1 MILYF
6 QKMIIG
12 NLKIF
17 NIQMVIFKLIIFI
30 FLFSLIG
37 CSPSFDDN
45 TIALIGN
52 QKISKSSF
60 HKYMPEARFNA
71 LTDSLKIEK
80 TKVFLTDIL
89 KEKDI
94 EKMRIQNNDEI
105 KKEMKLWSKRTL
117 AGLLFDKKILNK
129 VFPEDSLKKIYQHY
143 KMERNISVIVIPYI
157 KTKTIKVPDKK
168 EAYGIANDIYNRSKI
183 EDFDFLQKSFSK
195 VEGNPND
202 KLSHWTKLF
211 SGIKAVDRELWK
223 YDVGQVTKP
232 IDDGQSF
239 RIIKINNEKEDT
251 KLPDYKYQKDLLI
264 KQVVELW
271 KKPLQE
277 YFVKYTDSLLNESGF
292 YVDKSSLFNFSNKLK
307 NNIIGKDIITAIEKT
322 NFKKNIGRYDNINLT
337 RQWFINELREEENL
351 FGYQLADPK
360 MAYGFIKGLISSKV
374 NHKSALNMGMQNSPL
389 YLEKYEDELRTR
401 IRNFY
406 DLNIFKKGLEVKDQE
421 MLAYYNQNKTDFSVS
436 PKILTQLLWFNEMD
450 LAQNHY
456 KKIVND
462 KDYFSD
468 IYKYINLQKSP
479 KYGAEQKFII
489 PSSES
494 DPYSSLFSLENGSI
508 SKPFKRGNKFYIIK
522 IIEKIESQIRSFNEV
537 KAQIFMRLSKM
548 NKKRNDKV
556 ARDRLLKKFKVSI
569 NEDLILS

>member
-1 MILYF
+1 
-6 QKMIIG
+6 
-12 NLKIF
+12 
-17 NIQMVIFKLIIFI
+17 MVIFKIIIFS
-30 FLFSLIG
+30 FLFGLFG
-37 CSPSFDDN
+37 CSSSFDDD
-45 TIALIGN
+45 TIAIIGN

-60 HKYMPEARFNA
+60 HKYMPEARFNS

-80 TKVFLTDIL
+80 TKEFLAEIL

-94 EKMRIQNNDEI
+94 EKMRIQNNHEI

-183 EDFDFLQKSFSK
+183 EDFEFLQRSFSK

-223 YDVGQVTKP
+223 YNVGQVTKP

-239 RIIKINNEKEDT
+239 RVIKINNEKEDT
-251 KLPDYKYQKDLLI
+251 KLPDYKYQKDMLI
-264 KQVVELW
+264 RQVLELW

-277 YFVKYTDSLLNESGF
+277 YFIQYTDSLLNESGF
-292 YVDKSSLFNFSNKLK
+292 YIDKSSLLNFSNALK
-307 NNIIGKDIITAIEKT
+307 NNIIGKDIISAIEKT
-322 NFKKNIGRYDNINLT
+322 NFKKNIGRYDKINLN
-337 RQWFINELREEENL
+337 REWFIKEFKEQENL

-374 NHKSALNMGMQNSPL
+374 NHNSALNMGMQNSPL
-389 YLEKYEDELRTR
+389 YLERYEEELSTR

-436 PKILTQLLWFNEMD
+436 PKILSQLLWFNDVD
-450 LAQNHY
+450 LAQKHY
-456 KKIVND
+456 KKIINH
-462 KDYFSD
+462 KGYFSD
-468 IYKYINLQKSP
+468 IYKYIKLQKSP

-489 PSSES
+489 PTSES

-556 ARDRLLKKFKVSI
+556 ARDRLLKKFKVSV

>member
-1 MILYF
+1 
-6 QKMIIG
+6 
-12 NLKIF
+12 
-17 NIQMVIFKLIIFI
+17 MVIFKIIIFS
-30 FLFSLIG
+30 FLFGLFG
-37 CSPSFDDN
+37 CSSSFDDD
-45 TIALIGN
+45 TIAIIGN

-60 HKYMPEARFNA
+60 HKYMPEARFNT

-80 TKVFLTDIL
+80 TKEFLTEIL

-94 EKMRIQNNDEI
+94 EKMRIQNNHEI

-183 EDFDFLQKSFSK
+183 EDFEFLQRSFSK

-202 KLSHWTKLF
+202 RLSHWTKLF

-223 YDVGQVTKP
+223 YNVGQVTKP

-239 RIIKINNEKEDT
+239 RVIKINNEKEDT
-251 KLPDYKYQKDLLI
+251 KLPDYKYQKDMLI
-264 KQVVELW
+264 RQVLELW

-277 YFVKYTDSLLNESGF
+277 YFIQYTDSLLNESGF
-292 YVDKSSLFNFSNKLK
+292 YIDKSSLLNFSNALK
-307 NNIIGKDIITAIEKT
+307 NNIIGKDIISAIEKT
-322 NFKKNIGRYDNINLT
+322 NFKKNIGRYDNINLN
-337 RQWFINELREEENL
+337 REWFIKEFKEQENL

-374 NHKSALNMGMQNSPL
+374 NHNSALNMGLQNSPL
-389 YLEKYEDELRTR
+389 YLEKYEEELSTR

-436 PKILTQLLWFNEMD
+436 PKILSQLLWFNDVD
-450 LAQNHY
+450 LAQKHY
-456 KKIVND
+456 KKIINH

-468 IYKYINLQKSP
+468 IYKYIKLQKSP

-489 PSSES
+489 PTSES

-537 KAQIFMRLSKM
+537 RAQIFMRLSKM
-548 NKKRNDKV
+548 NKKLNDKV

>member
-1 MILYF
+1 
-6 QKMIIG
+6 
-12 NLKIF
+12 
-17 NIQMVIFKLIIFI
+17 MVIFKIIIFS
-30 FLFSLIG
+30 FLFGLLG
-37 CSPSFDDN
+37 CSSSFDDD
-45 TIALIGN
+45 TIAVIGN

-60 HKYMPEARFNA
+60 HKYIPEVQFNS

-80 TKVFLTDIL
+80 IKEFLTEIL

-94 EKMRIQNNDEI
+94 EKMRIQNNHEI

-183 EDFDFLQKSFSK
+183 EDFEFLQRSFSK

-202 KLSHWTKLF
+202 RLSHWTKLF

-223 YDVGQVTKP
+223 YNVGQVTKP

-239 RIIKINNEKEDT
+239 RVIKINNEKEDT
-251 KLPDYKYQKDLLI
+251 KLPDYKYQKDMLI
-264 KQVVELW
+264 RQVLELW

-277 YFVKYTDSLLNESGF
+277 YFIQYTDSLLNKSGF
-292 YVDKSSLFNFSNKLK
+292 YIDKSSLLNFSNALK
-307 NNIIGKDIITAIEKT
+307 NNIVGKDIISAIEKT
-322 NFKKNIGRYDNINLT
+322 NFKKNIGKYDSIYLT
-337 RQWFINELREEENL
+337 REWFINELSEEENL

-360 MAYGFIKGLISSKV
+360 MAYGFVKGLISSKV
-374 NHKSALNMGMQNSPL
+374 NHNSALNMGMQNSPL
-389 YLEKYEDELRTR
+389 YLEKYEEELRTR

-436 PKILTQLLWFNEMD
+436 PKILTQLLWFNEIE

-456 KKIVND
+456 KKIIND

-468 IYKYINLQKSP
+468 IYKYIKLQKSP

-522 IIEKIESQIRSFNEV
+522 IIEKIESQIRSFGEV
-537 KAQIFMRLSKM
+537 KAQILMRLSKM
-548 NKKRNDKV
+548 NKKRDDKV

>member
-1 MILYF
+1 
-6 QKMIIG
+6 
-12 NLKIF
+12 
-17 NIQMVIFKLIIFI
+17 MVIFKIIIFS
-30 FLFSLIG
+30 FLFGLFG
-37 CSPSFDDN
+37 CSSSFDDD
-45 TIALIGN
+45 TIAIIGN

-60 HKYMPEARFNA
+60 HKYMPEARFNS

-80 TKVFLTDIL
+80 TKEFLTEIL

-94 EKMRIQNNDEI
+94 EKMRIQNNHEI

-183 EDFDFLQKSFSK
+183 EDFEFLQRSFSK

-223 YDVGQVTKP
+223 YNVGQVTKP

-239 RIIKINNEKEDT
+239 RIIKINNEKEDA

-277 YFVKYTDSLLNESGF
+277 YFVHYTDSLLNESGF
-292 YVDKSSLFNFSNKLK
+292 YVDKSSLFNFSNELK
-307 NNIIGKDIITAIEKT
+307 NNIIGKDIITAIEKI

-337 RQWFINELREEENL
+337 RQWFINELKEEENL

-450 LAQNHY
+450 LAQKHY

>member
-1 MILYF
+1 
-6 QKMIIG
+6 
-12 NLKIF
+12 
-17 NIQMVIFKLIIFI
+17 MVIFKIIIFS
-30 FLFSLIG
+30 FLFGLFG
-37 CSPSFDDN
+37 CSSSFDDD
-45 TIALIGN
+45 TIAIIGN

-60 HKYMPEARFNA
+60 HKYMPEARFNS

-80 TKVFLTDIL
+80 TKEFLTEIL

-94 EKMRIQNNDEI
+94 EKMRIQNNHEI

-183 EDFDFLQKSFSK
+183 EDFEFLQRSFSK

-202 KLSHWTKLF
+202 RLSHWTKLF

-223 YDVGQVTKP
+223 YNVGQVTKP

-239 RIIKINNEKEDT
+239 RVIKINNEKEDT
-251 KLPDYKYQKDLLI
+251 KLPDYKYQKDMLI
-264 KQVVELW
+264 KQVLELW

-277 YFVKYTDSLLNESGF
+277 YFIQYTDSLLNESGF
-292 YVDKSSLFNFSNKLK
+292 YIDKSSLLNFSNALK
-307 NNIIGKDIITAIEKT
+307 NNIIGKDIISAIEKT

-337 RQWFINELREEENL
+337 REWFINELKEEENL

-374 NHKSALNMGMQNSPL
+374 NHNSALNMGMQNSPL
-389 YLEKYEDELRTR
+389 YLEKYEEELRTR

-436 PKILTQLLWFNEMD
+436 PKILSQLLWFNDVD
-450 LAQNHY
+450 LAQKHY
-456 KKIVND
+456 KKIINH

>member
-1 MILYF
+1 
-6 QKMIIG
+6 
-12 NLKIF
+12 
-17 NIQMVIFKLIIFI
+17 MVIFKIIIFI
-30 FLFSLIG
+30 FLFGLFG
-37 CSPSFDDN
+37 CSSSFDND
-45 TIALIGN
+45 TIAIIGN
-52 QKISKSSF
+52 QKISKASF
-60 HKYMPEARFNA
+60 HKYMPEARFNS

-80 TKVFLTDIL
+80 TKEFLTEIL

-94 EKMRIQNNDEI
+94 EKMRIQNNHEI

-183 EDFDFLQKSFSK
+183 EDFEFLQRSFSK

-202 KLSHWTKLF
+202 RLSHWTKLF

-223 YDVGQVTKP
+223 YNVGQVTKP

-239 RIIKINNEKEDT
+239 RVIKINNEKEDT
-251 KLPDYKYQKDLLI
+251 RLPDYKYQKDMLI
-264 KQVVELW
+264 RQVLELW
-271 KKPLQE
+271 KKPLQK
-277 YFVKYTDSLLNESGF
+277 YFIQYTDSMLNESGF
-292 YVDKSSLFNFSNKLK
+292 YIDKSSLLNFSNALK
-307 NNIIGKDIITAIEKT
+307 NNIVGKDIISAIKKT
-322 NFKKNIGRYDNINLT
+322 DFKKNIGKYDSIYLT
-337 RQWFINELREEENL
+337 REWFINELSEEENL

-360 MAYGFIKGLISSKV
+360 MAYGFIKGLISSKI
-374 NHKSALNMGMQNSPL
+374 NHNSALNMGMQNSPL
-389 YLEKYEDELRTR
+389 YLEKYEEELRTR

-406 DLNIFKKGLEVKDQE
+406 DLNIFKKGLKVKDQE

-436 PKILTQLLWFNEMD
+436 PKILTQLLWFNEIE
-450 LAQNHY
+450 LAKNHY
-456 KKIVND
+456 KKIIND

-468 IYKYINLQKSP
+468 IYKYINLQKSS

-494 DPYSSLFSLENGSI
+494 DPYNSLFSLENGSI

-522 IIEKIESQIRSFNEV
+522 IIEKIESQVRSFGEV
-537 KAQIFMRLSKM
+537 KAQILMRLSKM
-548 NKKRNDKV
+548 NKKRDDKV

>member
-1 MILYF
+1 
-6 QKMIIG
+6 
-12 NLKIF
+12 
-17 NIQMVIFKLIIFI
+17 MVIFKIIIFS
-30 FLFSLIG
+30 FLFGLFG
-37 CSPSFDDN
+37 CSSSFDDD
-45 TIALIGN
+45 TIAIIGN

-60 HKYMPEARFNA
+60 HKYMPEARFNS

-80 TKVFLTDIL
+80 TKEFLTEIL

-94 EKMRIQNNDEI
+94 EKMRIQNNHEI

-183 EDFDFLQKSFSK
+183 EDFEFLQRSFSK

-202 KLSHWTKLF
+202 RLSHWTKLF

-223 YDVGQVTKP
+223 YNVGQVTKP

-239 RIIKINNEKEDT
+239 RVIKINNEKEDT
-251 KLPDYKYQKDLLI
+251 KLPDYKYQKDMLI
-264 KQVVELW
+264 RQVLELW

-277 YFVKYTDSLLNESGF
+277 YFIQYTDSLLNESGF
-292 YVDKSSLFNFSNKLK
+292 YIDKSSLLNFSNELK
-307 NNIIGKDIITAIEKT
+307 NNIIGKDIISAIEKT
-322 NFKKNIGRYDNINLT
+322 NFKKNIGRYDNINLN
-337 RQWFINELREEENL
+337 REWFIKEFKEQENL

-374 NHKSALNMGMQNSPL
+374 NHNSAVNMGLQNSPL
-389 YLEKYEDELRTR
+389 YLEKYEEELSTR

-436 PKILTQLLWFNEMD
+436 PKILSQLLWFND
-450 LAQNHY
+450 VDQAQKHY
-456 KKIVND
+456 KKIINH

-468 IYKYINLQKSP
+468 IYKYIKLQKSP

-489 PSSES
+489 PTSES

-548 NKKRNDKV
+548 NKKLNDKV
-556 ARDRLLKKFKVSI
+556 ARDRLLKKFKVSV

>member
-1 MILYF
+1 
-6 QKMIIG
+6 
-12 NLKIF
+12 
-17 NIQMVIFKLIIFI
+17 MVIFKLIIFI
-30 FLFSLIG
+30 FLFSLFG

-129 VFPEDSLKKIYQHY
+129 VFPEDSLKKIYQHF

-157 KTKTIKVPDKK
+157 KTKTIKIPDKK

-277 YFVKYTDSLLNESGF
+277 YFVQYTDSLLNESGF
-292 YVDKSSLFNFSNKLK
+292 YVDKSSLFNFSNELK

-337 RQWFINELREEENL
+337 RQWFINELKDEENL

>member
-1 MILYF
+1 
-6 QKMIIG
+6 
-12 NLKIF
+12 
-17 NIQMVIFKLIIFI
+17 MVIFKIIIFS
-30 FLFSLIG
+30 FLFGLFG
-37 CSPSFDDN
+37 CSSSFDDD
-45 TIALIGN
+45 TIAIIGN

-60 HKYMPEARFNA
+60 HKYMPEARFNS

-80 TKVFLTDIL
+80 TKEFLTEIL

-94 EKMRIQNNDEI
+94 EKMRIQNNHEI

-183 EDFDFLQKSFSK
+183 EDFEFLQRSFSK

-239 RIIKINNEKEDT
+239 RVIKINNEKEDT
-251 KLPDYKYQKDLLI
+251 KLPDYKYQKDMLI
-264 KQVVELW
+264 RQVLELW

-277 YFVKYTDSLLNESGF
+277 YFIQYTDSMLNESGF
-292 YVDKSSLFNFSNKLK
+292 YIDKSSLLNFSSALK
-307 NNIIGKDIITAIEKT
+307 KNIVGKDIISAIEKT
-322 NFKKNIGRYDNINLT
+322 NFKKNIGRYDNIILT
-337 RQWFINELREEENL
+337 REWFIKELKEEENL

-374 NHKSALNMGMQNSPL
+374 NHNSALNMGMQNSPL
-389 YLEKYEDELRTR
+389 YLERYEEELSTR

-421 MLAYYNQNKTDFSVS
+421 MLAYYNKNKTDFSVS
-436 PKILTQLLWFNEMD
+436 PKILTQLLWFNEIE

-456 KKIVND
+456 KKIINN

-468 IYKYINLQKSP
+468 IYKYIKLQKSP

-489 PSSES
+489 PTSES

>member
-1 MILYF
+1 
-6 QKMIIG
+6 
-12 NLKIF
+12 
-17 NIQMVIFKLIIFI
+17 MVIFKIIIFS
-30 FLFSLIG
+30 FLFGLFG
-37 CSPSFDDN
+37 CSSSFDDD
-45 TIALIGN
+45 TIAIIGT

-60 HKYMPEARFNA
+60 HKYMPEARFNS

-80 TKVFLTDIL
+80 TKEFLAEIL

-94 EKMRIQNNDEI
+94 EKMRIQNNHEI
-105 KKEMKLWSKRTL
+105 EKEMKLWSKRTL

-183 EDFDFLQKSFSK
+183 EDFEFLQRSFSK

-202 KLSHWTKLF
+202 RLSHWTKLF

-223 YDVGQVTKP
+223 YNVGQVTKP

-239 RIIKINNEKEDT
+239 RVIKINNEKEDT
-251 KLPDYKYQKDLLI
+251 KLPEYKYQKDMLI
-264 KQVVELW
+264 RQVLELW

-277 YFVKYTDSLLNESGF
+277 YFIQYTDSLLNESGF
-292 YVDKSSLFNFSNKLK
+292 YIDKSSLLNFSNALK
-307 NNIIGKDIITAIEKT
+307 NNIIGKDIISAIEKT
-322 NFKKNIGRYDNINLT
+322 NFKKNIGRFDNINLN
-337 RQWFINELREEENL
+337 REWFIKELKEEENL

-374 NHKSALNMGMQNSPL
+374 NHNSALNMGMQNSPL
-389 YLEKYEDELRTR
+389 YLEKYEEELSTR

-436 PKILTQLLWFNEMD
+436 PKILSQLLWFND
-450 LAQNHY
+450 FDQAQKHY
-456 KKIVND
+456 KKIINH

-468 IYKYINLQKSP
+468 IYKYIKLQKSP

-489 PSSES
+489 PTSES

-556 ARDRLLKKFKVSI
+556 ARDRLLKKFKVSV
-569 NEDLILS
+569 NEDLILY

>member
-1 MILYF
+1 
-6 QKMIIG
+6 
-12 NLKIF
+12 
-17 NIQMVIFKLIIFI
+17 MVIFKIIIFS
-30 FLFSLIG
+30 FLFGLFG
-37 CSPSFDDN
+37 CSSSFDDD
-45 TIALIGN
+45 TIAIIGN

-60 HKYMPEARFNA
+60 HKYVPEARFNF

-80 TKVFLTDIL
+80 TKEFLTEIL

-94 EKMRIQNNDEI
+94 EKMRIQNNHEI

-183 EDFDFLQKSFSK
+183 EDFEFLQRSFSK

-223 YDVGQVTKP
+223 YNVGQVTKP

-239 RIIKINNEKEDT
+239 RVIKINNEKEDT
-251 KLPDYKYQKDLLI
+251 KLPDYKYQKDMLI
-264 KQVVELW
+264 RQVLELW

-277 YFVKYTDSLLNESGF
+277 YFIQYTDSLLNESGF
-292 YVDKSSLFNFSNKLK
+292 YIDKSSLLNFSNALK
-307 NNIIGKDIITAIEKT
+307 NNIIGKDIISAIEKT
-322 NFKKNIGRYDNINLT
+322 NFKKNIGRYDNINLN
-337 RQWFINELREEENL
+337 REWFIKELKEEENL

-374 NHKSALNMGMQNSPL
+374 NHNSALNMGMQNSPL
-389 YLEKYEDELRTR
+389 YLERYEEELSTR

-436 PKILTQLLWFNEMD
+436 PKILSQLLWFNDVD
-450 LAQNHY
+450 LAQKHY
-456 KKIVND
+456 KKIINH
-462 KDYFSD
+462 KGYFSD
-468 IYKYINLQKSP
+468 IYKYIKLQKSP

-489 PSSES
+489 PTSES

>member
-1 MILYF
+1 
-6 QKMIIG
+6 
-12 NLKIF
+12 
-17 NIQMVIFKLIIFI
+17 MVIFKIIIFS
-30 FLFSLIG
+30 FLFGLFG
-37 CSPSFDDN
+37 CSSSFDDD
-45 TIALIGN
+45 TIAIIGN

-60 HKYMPEARFNA
+60 HKYMPEARFNS

-80 TKVFLTDIL
+80 TKEFLTEIL

-94 EKMRIQNNDEI
+94 EKLRIQNNHEI

-183 EDFDFLQKSFSK
+183 EDFEFLQRSFSK

-202 KLSHWTKLF
+202 RLSHWTKLF

-223 YDVGQVTKP
+223 YNVGQVTKP

-239 RIIKINNEKEDT
+239 RVIKINNEKEDT
-251 KLPDYKYQKDLLI
+251 KLPDYKYQKDMLI
-264 KQVVELW
+264 RQVLELW

-277 YFVKYTDSLLNESGF
+277 YFIQYTDSLLNESGF
-292 YVDKSSLFNFSNKLK
+292 YIDKSSLLNFSNALK
-307 NNIIGKDIITAIEKT
+307 NNIIGKDIISAIEKT
-322 NFKKNIGRYDNINLT
+322 NFKKNIGRYDKINLN
-337 RQWFINELREEENL
+337 REWFIKELKEEENL

-374 NHKSALNMGMQNSPL
+374 NHNSALNMGMQNSPL
-389 YLEKYEDELRTR
+389 YLEKYEEELSTR

-436 PKILTQLLWFNEMD
+436 PKILSQLLWFND
-450 LAQNHY
+450 VDQAQKHY
-456 KKIVND
+456 KKIINH

-468 IYKYINLQKSP
+468 IYKYIKLQNSP

-489 PSSES
+489 PTSES

-556 ARDRLLKKFKVSI
+556 ARDRLLKKFKVSV
-569 NEDLILS
+569 NEDLILY

>member
-1 MILYF
+1 
-6 QKMIIG
+6 
-12 NLKIF
+12 
-17 NIQMVIFKLIIFI
+17 MVIFKIIIFS
-30 FLFSLIG
+30 FLFGLFG
-37 CSPSFDDN
+37 CSSSFDDD
-45 TIALIGN
+45 TIAIIGT

-60 HKYMPEARFNA
+60 HKYMPEARFNS

-80 TKVFLTDIL
+80 TKEFLTEIL

-94 EKMRIQNNDEI
+94 EKMRIQNNHEI

-183 EDFDFLQKSFSK
+183 EDFEFLQRSFSK

-202 KLSHWTKLF
+202 RLSHWTKLF

-239 RIIKINNEKEDT
+239 RVIKINNEKEDT
-251 KLPDYKYQKDLLI
+251 RLPDYKYQKDMLI
-264 KQVVELW
+264 RQVLELW

-277 YFVKYTDSLLNESGF
+277 YFIQYTDSLLNESGF
-292 YVDKSSLFNFSNKLK
+292 YIDKSSLLNFSNALK
-307 NNIIGKDIITAIEKT
+307 NNIIGKDIISAIEKT
-322 NFKKNIGRYDNINLT
+322 NFKKNIGRYDKINLN
-337 RQWFINELREEENL
+337 REWFIKELKEEENL

-374 NHKSALNMGMQNSPL
+374 NHNSALNMGMQNSPL
-389 YLEKYEDELRTR
+389 YLERYEEELSTR

-436 PKILTQLLWFNEMD
+436 PKILSQLLWFNDVD
-450 LAQNHY
+450 LAQKHY
-456 KKIVND
+456 KKIINH

-468 IYKYINLQKSP
+468 IYKYINLQKSS

-489 PSSES
+489 PTSES

>member
-1 MILYF
+1 
-6 QKMIIG
+6 
-12 NLKIF
+12 
-17 NIQMVIFKLIIFI
+17 MVIFKIIIFS
-30 FLFSLIG
+30 FLFGLFG
-37 CSPSFDDN
+37 CSSSFDDD
-45 TIALIGN
+45 TIAIIGN

-60 HKYMPEARFNA
+60 HKYMPEARFNS

-80 TKVFLTDIL
+80 TKEFLTEIL

-94 EKMRIQNNDEI
+94 EKMRIQNNHEI

-183 EDFDFLQKSFSK
+183 EDFEFLQRSFSK

-223 YDVGQVTKP
+223 YNVGQVTKP

-239 RIIKINNEKEDT
+239 RVIKINNEKEDT
-251 KLPDYKYQKDLLI
+251 KLPDYKYQKDMLI
-264 KQVVELW
+264 RQVLELW

-277 YFVKYTDSLLNESGF
+277 YFIQYTDSLLNESGF
-292 YVDKSSLFNFSNKLK
+292 YIDKSSLLNFSNELK
-307 NNIIGKDIITAIEKT
+307 NNIIGKDIISGIEKT
-322 NFKKNIGRYDNINLT
+322 NFKKNIGRYDKINLN
-337 RQWFINELREEENL
+337 REWFIKELKEEENL

-374 NHKSALNMGMQNSPL
+374 NHNSALNMGMQNSPL
-389 YLEKYEDELRTR
+389 YLERYEEELSTR

-436 PKILTQLLWFNEMD
+436 PKILSQLLWFND
-450 LAQNHY
+450 VDQAQKHY
-456 KKIVND
+456 KKIINH

-468 IYKYINLQKSP
+468 IYKYIKLQKSP

-489 PSSES
+489 PTSES

>member
-1 MILYF
+1 
-6 QKMIIG
+6 
-12 NLKIF
+12 
-17 NIQMVIFKLIIFI
+17 MVIFKIIIFS
-30 FLFSLIG
+30 FLFGLFG
-37 CSPSFDDN
+37 CSSSFDDD
-45 TIALIGN
+45 TIAIIGT

-60 HKYMPEARFNA
+60 HKYMPEARFNS

-80 TKVFLTDIL
+80 TKEFLAEIL

-94 EKMRIQNNDEI
+94 EKMRIQNNHEI
-105 KKEMKLWSKRTL
+105 EKEMKLWSKRTL

-183 EDFDFLQKSFSK
+183 EDFEFLQRSFSK

-202 KLSHWTKLF
+202 RLSHWTKLF

-223 YDVGQVTKP
+223 YNVGQVTKP

-239 RIIKINNEKEDT
+239 RVIKINNEKEDT
-251 KLPDYKYQKDLLI
+251 KLPDYKYQKDMLI
-264 KQVVELW
+264 RQVLELW

-277 YFVKYTDSLLNESGF
+277 YFIQYTDSLLNESGF
-292 YVDKSSLFNFSNKLK
+292 YIDKSSLLNFSNALK
-307 NNIIGKDIITAIEKT
+307 NNIIGKDIISAIEKT
-322 NFKKNIGRYDNINLT
+322 NFKKNIGRYDKINLN
-337 RQWFINELREEENL
+337 REWFIKELKEEENL

-374 NHKSALNMGMQNSPL
+374 NHNSALNMGMQNSPL
-389 YLEKYEDELRTR
+389 YLEKYEEELSTR

-436 PKILTQLLWFNEMD
+436 PKILSQLLWFNDVD
-450 LAQNHY
+450 LAQKHY
-456 KKIVND
+456 KKIINH

-468 IYKYINLQKSP
+468 IYKYIKLQKSP

-489 PSSES
+489 PTSES

-556 ARDRLLKKFKVSI
+556 ARDRLLKKFKVSV
-569 NEDLILS
+569 NEDLILY

>member
-1 MILYF
+1 
-6 QKMIIG
+6 
-12 NLKIF
+12 
-17 NIQMVIFKLIIFI
+17 MVIFKLIIFI

-129 VFPEDSLKKIYQHY
+129 VFPEDSLKKIYQHF

-157 KTKTIKVPDKK
+157 KTKTIKIPDKK

-277 YFVKYTDSLLNESGF
+277 YFVQYTDSLLNESGF
-292 YVDKSSLFNFSNKLK
+292 YVDKSSLFNFSNELK

-337 RQWFINELREEENL
+337 RQWFINELKDEENL

>member
-1 MILYF
+1 
-6 QKMIIG
+6 
-12 NLKIF
+12 
-17 NIQMVIFKLIIFI
+17 MVIFKIIIFI
-30 FLFSLIG
+30 YLFGLFG
-37 CSPSFDDN
+37 CSSSFDDD
-45 TIALIGN
+45 TIAVIGN

-60 HKYMPEARFNA
+60 HKYMPQVRFSN

-80 TKVFLTDIL
+80 TKEFLTDIL

-94 EKMRIQNNDEI
+94 EKMRIQNNHEI

-183 EDFDFLQKSFSK
+183 EDFEFLQRIFSK

-202 KLSHWTKLF
+202 RLSHWTKLF

-251 KLPDYKYQKDLLI
+251 KLPDYKYQKDFLI

-271 KKPLQE
+271 KKPLQD
-277 YFVKYTDSLLNESGF
+277 YFVHYTDSLLNESDF
-292 YVDKSSLFNFSNKLK
+292 YIDKNALLNFSNELK
-307 NNIIGKDIITAIEKT
+307 NNIIGQDIITAIKKT
-322 NFKKNIGRYDNINLT
+322 KYKKNIGRYDDSYLT
-337 RQWFINELREEENL
+337 REWFINELSEEENL
-351 FGYQLADPK
+351 FGYQLADPQ
-360 MAYGFIKGLISSKV
+360 MAYGFIKGLISSKL
-374 NHKSALNMGMQNSPL
+374 NHNSALKMGIQNSPL

-406 DLNIFKKGLEVKDQE
+406 DFNIFKKGLEVKE
-421 MLAYYNQNKTDFSVS
+421 EEILAYYNQNKTDFSVS
-436 PKILTQLLWFNEMD
+436 PKILTQLLWFNEFD

-456 KKIVND
+456 KKIIND

-468 IYKYINLQKSP
+468 IHKYFKLEKSSS
-479 KYGAEQKFII
+479 YGAEQKFII
-489 PSSES
+489 PTSGS
-494 DPYSSLFSLENGSI
+494 DPYNSLFSLENGSI

-522 IIEKIESQIRSFNEV
+522 IIEKIESQIRSLNEV
-537 KAQIFMRLSKM
+537 KPQILMRLSKI
-548 NKKRNDKV
+548 NEKRNDKV
-556 ARDRLLKKFKVSI
+556 ARERLFKKFKVSI

>member
-1 MILYF
+1 
-6 QKMIIG
+6 
-12 NLKIF
+12 
-17 NIQMVIFKLIIFI
+17 MVIFKIIIFS
-30 FLFSLIG
+30 FLFGLFG
-37 CSPSFDDN
+37 CSSSFDDD
-45 TIALIGN
+45 TIAIIGN

-60 HKYMPEARFNA
+60 HKYMPEARFNS

-80 TKVFLTDIL
+80 TKEFLTEIL

-94 EKMRIQNNDEI
+94 EKMRIQNNHEI

-183 EDFDFLQKSFSK
+183 EDFEFLQRSFSK

-202 KLSHWTKLF
+202 RLSHWTKLF

-223 YDVGQVTKP
+223 YNVGQVTKP

-239 RIIKINNEKEDT
+239 RVIKINNEKEDT
-251 KLPDYKYQKDLLI
+251 KLPDYKYQKDMLI
-264 KQVVELW
+264 RQVLELW

-277 YFVKYTDSLLNESGF
+277 YFIQYTDSLLNESGF
-292 YVDKSSLFNFSNKLK
+292 YIDKSSLLNFSNALK
-307 NNIIGKDIITAIEKT
+307 NNIIGKDIISAIEKT
-322 NFKKNIGRYDNINLT
+322 NFKKNIGRYDNIILT
-337 RQWFINELREEENL
+337 REWFIKELKEEENL

-374 NHKSALNMGMQNSPL
+374 NHNSALNMGMQNSPL
-389 YLEKYEDELRTR
+389 YLEKYEEELKTR

-421 MLAYYNQNKTDFSVS
+421 MLAYYNKNKTDFSVP
-436 PKILTQLLWFNEMD
+436 PKILTQLLWFNEIE

-456 KKIVND
+456 KKIINN

-468 IYKYINLQKSP
+468 IYKYIKLQKSP

-494 DPYSSLFSLENGSI
+494 DPYNSLFSLENGSI

>member
-1 MILYF
+1 
-6 QKMIIG
+6 MIIG

-17 NIQMVIFKLIIFI
+17 NIWMVIFKIIIFI
-30 FLFSLIG
+30 FLFCLFG
-37 CSPSFDDN
+37 CSQSFDDD
-45 TIALIGN
+45 TIAVIGN

-80 TKVFLTDIL
+80 TKEFLTDIL

-117 AGLLFDKKILNK
+117 AGLLFDKNILNK

-183 EDFDFLQKSFSK
+183 EDFEFLQRSFSK

-202 KLSHWTKLF
+202 RLSHWTKLF

-223 YDVGQVTKP
+223 YNVGEVTKP

-251 KLPDYKYQKDLLI
+251 KLPDYRYQKDMLI
-264 KQVVELW
+264 RQVLELW
-271 KKPLQE
+271 KKPLQD
-277 YFVKYTDSLLNESGF
+277 YFIKYTDSLLNESGF
-292 YVDKSSLFNFSNKLK
+292 YIDKSSLLNFSNALK
-307 NNIIGKDIITAIEKT
+307 NNIVGKDIISGIRKT
-322 NFKKNIGRYDNINLT
+322 NFKKNIGRYDNIILN
-337 RQWFINELREEENL
+337 REWFINEFNEEENL
-351 FGYQLADPK
+351 FGYQLADPQ
-360 MAYGFIKGLISSKV
+360 MAYGFIKGLISSKL

-389 YLEKYEDELRTR
+389 YLEKYEEELRTR
-401 IRNFY
+401 IKNFY
-406 DLNIFKKGLEVKDQE
+406 DYNIFKKGLEVKEEE
-421 MLAYYNQNKTDFSVS
+421 MLDYYNRNKTDFSVS
-436 PKILTQLLWFNEMD
+436 PKILTELLWFNEIE

-456 KKIVND
+456 KKIISD

-468 IYKYINLQKSP
+468 IYRYIKLQKSS

-494 DPYSSLFSLENGSI
+494 DPYHSLFSLENGSI

-537 KAQIFMRLSKM
+537 KAQILMRLSKM
-548 NKKRNDKV
+548 NNKRNEKV

>member
-1 MILYF
+1 
-6 QKMIIG
+6 
-12 NLKIF
+12 
-17 NIQMVIFKLIIFI
+17 MVIFKIIIFS
-30 FLFSLIG
+30 FLFGLFG
-37 CSPSFDDN
+37 CSSSFDDD
-45 TIALIGN
+45 TIAIIGN

-60 HKYMPEARFNA
+60 HKYMPEARFNS

-80 TKVFLTDIL
+80 TKEFLTEIL

-94 EKMRIQNNDEI
+94 EKMRIQNNHEI

-183 EDFDFLQKSFSK
+183 EDFEFLQRSFSK

-239 RIIKINNEKEDT
+239 RVIKINNEKEDT
-251 KLPDYKYQKDLLI
+251 KLPDYKYQKDMLI
-264 KQVVELW
+264 RQVLELW
-271 KKPLQE
+271 KKPIQE
-277 YFVKYTDSLLNESGF
+277 YFIQYTDSLLNESGF
-292 YVDKSSLFNFSNKLK
+292 YIDKSSLLNFSNELK
-307 NNIIGKDIITAIEKT
+307 NNIIGKDIISAIEKT
-322 NFKKNIGRYDNINLT
+322 NFKKNIGKYDSIYLT
-337 RQWFINELREEENL
+337 REWFIKELKEEENL

-389 YLEKYEDELRTR
+389 YLERYEEELSTR

-436 PKILTQLLWFNEMD
+436 PKILSQLLWFNDVD
-450 LAQNHY
+450 LAQKHY
-456 KKIVND
+456 KKIINH
-462 KDYFSD
+462 KGYFSD
-468 IYKYINLQKSP
+468 IYKYIKLQKSP

-489 PSSES
+489 PTSES